1 MNLRF
6 ASRLLLASASIIAFE
21 ASLLPS
27 SGDTVSSLV
36 IVSNETAVS
45 SWTVERGGEL
55 RLGADVADPL
65 VRWTFDDAA
74 QPGADTGSLGKSFN
88 FSACMT
94 ATNDAE
100 RGRCVYFDGSGQ
112 VWVATA
118 AGLPSDTAFTIA
130 GWMKAEYEN
139 SGLLYW
145 GANSSVKSGGF
156 GLQNGKP
163 TFYFY
168 GGGDLQ
174 APVSATYYD
183 GVTWTHFAAVYEP
196 SATSGRKMRV
206 YVNGTQVAAMDPTRT
221 VAIDTTAELRL
232 GTCTMNE
239 ARFNKGFADDV
250 MIFGRAL
257 ADAEIS
263 ILSNTSDARDFLPQT
278 ASVSVAG
285 GGVVSVGIGSQ
296 TFGGLSGGGT
306 LQVDDSS
313 VARFVSEGS
322 QAIGEIE
329 GEGRAVVASGTLEA
343 GLADTFAAQTVLH
356 YTFDDPA
363 DPGAD
368 TGSAGLHLKAS
379 TASADAAWADV
390 TDSAVP
396 GALRF
401 DGAHCLIPTT
411 AADSNVSRIPSG
423 NSAYTIAVRLTLDEA
438 GGRDGISSW
447 GINSRLQKNG
457 LRFYNSR
464 ENVSGSSFGL
474 MSYQWGADTPAPLD
488 GVSSSLPGG
497 PAGGWHT
504 AVVTYDP
511 GTSTKTF
518 YLDGARVTSATL
530 PALNVSASRFTIGRA
545 EGSGYDYYRGY
556 IDDYRVLNCAVTAD
570 EARALV
576 AEVSTVAR
584 DTALAVDGGATLSV
598 PAGKAFSM
606 GTLAAE
612 GTVSV
617 AGRLNVTKGASEIS
631 GALSGDG
638 VVATASGA
646 QLAISGVKSF
656 AGTVKV
662 ENGTLDGAW
671 SMPSATVTL
680 GVGGGLTASGGI
692 CSAGGITLA
701 DGGFADLG
709 TLAPGGAYWTSATP
723 IVLPGTFTVHV
734 AASARLIETRMIFAA
749 PSVLGSV
756 ESWTLDATGF
766 RIGFETSLRQT
777 SNGVELF
784 IKSPATVLFI
794 R

>member
-1 MNLRF
+1 M
-6 ASRLLLASASIIAFE
+6 
-21 ASLLPS
+21 PS

-55 RLGADVADPL
+55 RLGADVTDPL

-100 RGRCVYFDGSGQ
+100 RGHCVYFDGAGQ
-112 VWVATA
+112 VWVSTA

-130 GWMKAEYEN
+130 GWMKSEYQN

-145 GANSSVKSGGF
+145 GANASVKSGGF
-156 GLQNGKP
+156 GLQDGKP

-174 APVSATYYD
+174 APASAMYYD
-183 GVTWTHFAAVYEP
+183 SMTWTHFAAVYEP
-196 SATSGRKMRV
+196 SAASGRKMRV

-239 ARFNKGFADDV
+239 TRFNKGFVDDV

-257 ADAEIS
+257 TDAEIT
-263 ILSNTSDARDFLPQT
+263 ILSNTSDARDFLPQA

-306 LQVDDSS
+306 LQVDEISE
-313 VARFVSEGS
+313 ARFSSESS
-322 QAIGEIE
+322 QSIGEIE

-343 GLADTFAAQTVLH
+343 GLADTFAEHTVLH
-356 YTFDDPA
+356 YTFEDPA
-363 DPGAD
+363 NPGAD

-396 GALRF
+396 GAMHF
-401 DGAHCLIPTT
+401 DGAHCLIPTA
-411 AADSNVSRIPSG
+411 AADANVTRLPSG
-423 NSAYTIAVRLTLDEA
+423 NSAYTIAVRLTLDVA

-447 GINSRLQKNG
+447 GVNSGQQKNG

-504 AVVTYDP
+504 VVVTYDP

-518 YLDGARVTSATL
+518 YLDGARVMSATL

-576 AEVSTVAR
+576 AEVSAVAR
-584 DTALAVDGGATLSV
+584 ETALAVDGGATLSV
-598 PAGKAFSM
+598 PAGKAFST

-617 AGRLNVTKGASEIS
+617 AGRLNVTKGASEIN
-631 GALSGDG
+631 GALSGNG

-646 QLAISGVKSF
+646 QLAISGAKSF
-656 AGTVKV
+656 AGTAKV
-662 ENGTLDGAW
+662 ENGTLAGAW
-671 SMPSATVTL
+671 AMPSATVSL
-680 GVGGGLTASGGI
+680 GAGGGLAASGGV
-692 CSAGGITLA
+692 CSAGGITLVE
-701 DGGFADLG
+701 GGFADLG

-723 IVLPGTFTVHV
+723 IALPGTFTIRVT
-734 AASARLIETRMIFAA
+734 ASARPIDTRMIFAA
-749 PSVLGSV
+749 PSVSGSV
-756 ESWTLDATGF
+756 ENWTLDATGF
-766 RIGFETSLRQT
+766 RIGYETSLRQT
-777 SNGVELF
+777 SNGVELVV
-784 IKSPATVLFI
+784 KSPATVLYV